1 MFLSPERADSALSKM
16 RSSSA
21 LSATQPSSQPPTPT
35 HGVNGA
41 ADDAH
46 TAAAGAEREHGD
58 LIKFY
63 NVVYVLQM
71 KDFAMKFAKSKKAA
85 VSRLAHCGQQTGRL
99 WSIDGQAV
107 VNRRPGCGQ

>member
-46 TAAAGAEREHGD
+46 TAAGAEREHGD

-107 VNRRPGCGQ
+107 VNRRPGCDQ